1 MKKTFLVLK
10 NELLTTIKR
19 KSFILT
25 LLLIPIVGVVATV
38 LIGNNNQSSGIS
50 TLLSEITTP
59 EEINTIGIV
68 DHASILFEVPEE
80 YIDIVYQYKSED
92 AANQEL
98 NNNKIK
104 ALYVIPKD
112 YLESGDIIVYR
123 PDFNPLS
130 TGDDNYLVSNI
141 IKLNL
146 LLDYPDI
153 ADILL
158 TPPAFSYAVP
168 SNESQRDPDS
178 QLTFFIPYIV
188 TFLFY
193 IIILSSSSLMLNSV
207 SNEKTNRVIEVLLSS
222 ITPKQ
227 LLSGKIIALGIVG
240 LIQTIIWTGSGLLL
254 LRLSGRNF
262 SLPIA
267 FQLPTSILFWGIIFF
282 IFGYLLYASFM
293 AGIGALVPNIREASQ
308 ATILIVIPL
317 VIPLALLA
325 PVIENPNGTLAV
337 VLSLFPLTA
346 PVSMMT
352 RLAAGTV
359 PIWQI
364 FIALG
369 FLIVSIY
376 WVVQSVSKLFRAQY
390 LLSGKEFKVKY
401 FLNTFI
407 GRIR

>member
-1 MKKTFLVLK
+1 MNKTLLVLK

-25 LLLIPIVGVVATV
+25 LLLLPIVGFVAT
-38 LIGNNNQSSGIS
+38 LIIGNNSQTSGIS
-50 TLLSEITTP
+50 TLLSEITAP
-59 EEINTIGIV
+59 EEINSIGIV
-68 DHASILFEVPEE
+68 DHASILNEIPAE
-80 YIDIVYQYKSED
+80 YSDTVFPFKSED
-92 AANQEL
+92 TANQEL

-104 ALYVIPKD
+104 ALYVIPND
-112 YLESGDIIVYR
+112 YLESGDVIVYR
-123 PDFNPLS
+123 PDFNPIS

-141 IKLNL
+141 IKINL
-146 LLDYPDI
+146 LAGYQNIAETFLNPPD
-153 ADILL
+153 
-158 TPPAFSYAVP
+158 FSYSITSPEA
-168 SNESQRDPDS
+168 QRDPES

-193 IIILSSSSLMLNSV
+193 IIILTSSSLMLNSV
-207 SNEKTNRVIEVLLSS
+207 SNEKTNRVIEVLLTS
-222 ITPKQ
+222 ITPRQ

-240 LIQTIIWTGSGLLL
+240 LVQTIIWTGSGLLL

-267 FQLPTSILFWGIIFF
+267 FQLPISILFWGVVFF
-282 IFGYLLYASFM
+282 ILGYLLYASFM

-308 ATILIVIPL
+308 ATMLIVIPL

-325 PVIENPNGTLAV
+325 PVIGNPNGTLAV
-337 VLSLFPLTA
+337 ILSLFPLTS

-359 PIWQI
+359 PIWQLL
-364 FIALG
+364 IAIGL
-369 FLIVSIY
+369 LLSSIY
-376 WVVQSVSKLFRAQY
+376 WVIQSVSRFFRAQY

-401 FLNTFI
+401 FLNALI
-407 GRIR
+407 GRI